1 LARYT
6 VSRIDADAV
15 AHNLSRVRA
24 AAPDSRVMAVV
35 KADAYGHRIDLVLPA
50 LADADM
56 LAVATIDE
64 ARAVRRLGNRQP
76 VLLLEGVL
84 DPSDLAIAESLKLEL
99 TLHHAHQVRMLERY
113 GHAPTPR
120 LWMKID
126 SGMHRL
132 GVEGAEVSDLWSRL
146 SRLPGTEQVNLIS
159 HFATADSPDDSRLLD
174 QIRRFDSA
182 VEGLDGEHCLANSAA
197 ILNHPSTHRD
207 WVRAGILLYG
217 ISPLSGLSGAE
228 LGLRPA
234 MTLEAEIMAIN
245 RVPAGDAIGYGARF
259 VAERDLKVGVVSI
272 GYGDGYPR
280 SVADGTP
287 VLVGDQLSR
296 VVGRVSM
303 DMVTVDLT
311 SCPGAEIGDP
321 VILWGRGLP
330 VEKVAEG
337 AGTIPYELVCR
348 ITRRV
353 RYRGLTAQV
362 GAAGGPGSAALPLS
376 MVR

>member
-6 VSRIDADAV
+6 VSRIDAEAV
-15 AHNLSRVRA
+15 AHNLARVRA
-24 AAPDSRVMAVV
+24 LAPNSRVMAVV

-50 LADADM
+50 LAGADM

-84 DPSDLAIAESLKLEL
+84 DTSDLAIAESLNLEL
-99 TLHHAHQVRMLERY
+99 TLHHPQQVLMLERY

-120 LWMKID
+120 LWMKVD

-132 GVEGAEVSDLWSRL
+132 GVEASAVQALWRRL
-146 SRLPGTEQVNLIS
+146 WQLPGVEQINLIS

-174 QIRRFDSA
+174 QVRRFDAA
-182 VEGLDGEHCLANSAA
+182 VEGLDAEHCLANSAA
-197 ILNHPSTHRD
+197 ILNHPATHRD
-207 WVRAGILLYG
+207 WVRAGVLLYG
-217 ISPLSGLSGAE
+217 ISPLPETTGLD
-228 LGLRPA
+228 LDLRPA

-245 RVPAGDAIGYGARF
+245 HVPAGDAIGYGARF
-259 VAERDLKVGVVSI
+259 VAERDLRVGVVSI

-280 SVADGTP
+280 SVADETP
-287 VLVGDQLSR
+287 VLIGDQLSR
-296 VVGRVSM
+296 IVGRVSM
-303 DMVTVDLT
+303 DMVTVDL
-311 SCPGAEIGDP
+311 SCCPKAEIGDP
-321 VILWGRGLP
+321 VVLWGRGLP
-330 VEKVAEG
+330 VETVAAG

-353 RYRGLTAQV
+353 RYRAISAQPS
-362 GAAGGPGSAALPLS
+362 AGGGGVQAPISL
-376 MVR
+376 VR

>member
-1 LARYT
+1 MARYT
-6 VSRIDADAV
+6 VSRIDVDAV
-15 AHNLSRVRA
+15 AHNLARVRK

-50 LADADM
+50 LGAADM

-64 ARAVRRLGNRQP
+64 ARAVRRLGNHQP

-84 DPSDLAIAESLKLEL
+84 DEADLAIADSLKLEL
-99 TLHHAHQVRMLERY
+99 TVHHPQQVAMLERY

-120 LWMKID
+120 LWMKVD

-132 GVEGAEVSDLWSRL
+132 GVEASTVQTLWQRL
-146 SRLPGTEQVNLIS
+146 RRLPGTDKVNLIS
-159 HFATADSPDDSRLLD
+159 HFATAESPDEGGLRD
-174 QIRRFDSA
+174 QIRRFDKA
-182 VEGLDGEHCLANSAA
+182 VGGLDGEHCLANSAA
-197 ILNHPSTHRD
+197 IINHPSTHRD

-217 ISPLSGLSGAE
+217 ISPLPATTGLD
-228 LGLRPA
+228 LDLKPA

-259 VAERDLKVGVVSI
+259 VAERDLRVGVVSI

-280 SVADGTP
+280 SITDGTP

-303 DMVTVDLT
+303 DMVTIDL
-311 SCPGAEIGDP
+311 SACPDAEIGDP
-321 VILWGRGLP
+321 VVLWGCGLP
-330 VEKVAEG
+330 VETVAAG

-353 RYRGLTAQV
+353 RYRATSARPAPGFRKPQSPVGL
-362 GAAGGPGSAALPLS
+362 
-376 MVR
+376 VR